1 MCWRIVR
8 DGMAAADDDEDRL
21 SKLSHEQWLH
31 EQVLENWTR
40 SGGVGDHSEID
51 VLHALGVRAA
61 LVAVY
66 VVIIVVGVLG
76 NGLVVVVAASRA
88 PRSSSATKSSLQVD
102 NMYLHCVSKN
112 WKLRSC
118 F

>member
-1 MCWRIVR
+1 MT
-8 DGMAAADDDEDRL
+8 DDDDGRL
-21 SKLSHEQWLH
+21 SEQSYGQLQQLH
-31 EQVLENWTR
+31 EQVLANWSQ
-40 SGGVGDHSEID
+40 SGRPDSEFN

-88 PRSSSATKSSLQVD
+88 PRSSSTARTSLQVSED
-102 NMYLHCVSKN
+102 K
-112 WKLRSC
+112 
-118 F
+118 